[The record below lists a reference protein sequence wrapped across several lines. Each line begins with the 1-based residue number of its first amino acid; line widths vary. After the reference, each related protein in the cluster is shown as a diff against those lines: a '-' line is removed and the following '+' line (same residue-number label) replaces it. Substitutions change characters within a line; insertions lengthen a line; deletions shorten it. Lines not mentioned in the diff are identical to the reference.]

1 MALES
6 LDRSPPPFFR
16 VGFAPLTKLIFFSAL
31 SLLLVFGDKQLQ
43 FTKPLR
49 AGLSTLILPMQWLVL
64 QPGEA
69 LSAMGTYFQNLEQA
83 QTNLKAAELKVL
95 QQSVR
100 SQQVEQLQ
108 IENQNLRQLMGL
120 QSSMAVTSQTAE
132 VLFDVPDPYNQ
143 RIVIDRGQLK
153 NVALGSPVID
163 AGGVVGQVTRVYPLT
178 SEVTLLTDKD
188 QSYPLT
194 SEVTLLTD
202 KDQSIPVLNSRTGAR
217 NITSGDVLAGQPMIE
232 LKFVPASADVKEGDL
247 LTTSGID
254 GVYPAGLQV
263 ARISHIERRVDISF
277 ARIHASPLAE
287 LKGRH
292 VLVLQPSAASALNKG
307 KAP

>member
-16 VGFAPLTKLIFFSAL
+16 VGFAPLTKLVFFSAL
-31 SLLLVFGDKQLQ
+31 SLLLVFCDKQLQ
-43 FTKPLR
+43 YTKPLR
-49 AGLSTLILPMQWLVL
+49 AGLSTIILPVQWLVL

-69 LSAMGTYFQNLEQA
+69 LSAIGTYFQSLDQA
-83 QTNLKAAELKVL
+83 QKNLKAAELKVL
-95 QQSVR
+95 QQTVR

-108 IENQNLRQLMGL
+108 IENQNLRLLMDL
-120 QSSMAVTSQTAE
+120 QSSIDVSSQTAE
-132 VLFDVPDPYNQ
+132 VLFDVPDLFNQ
-143 RIVIDRGQLK
+143 RIVINRGQLK

-163 AGGVVGQVTRVYPLT
+163 AGGVVGQVTRVF
-178 SEVTLLTDKD
+178 
-188 QSYPLT
+188 PLT

-217 NITSGDVLAGQPMIE
+217 NITSGDVLAGLPVIE

-254 GVYPAGLQV
+254 GIYPAGLQV

-292 VLVLQPSAASALNKG
+292 VLVLQPTAASTTNKG
-307 KAP
+307 KTP

>member
-31 SLLLVFGDKQLQ
+31 SLLLVVGDKQLQ

-49 AGLSTLILPMQWLVL
+49 AGLSTLILPIQWLVL

-69 LSAMGTYFQNLEQA
+69 LSAMGTYFQNLDQA
-83 QTNLKAAELKVL
+83 QTNLKAAELKLL

-100 SQQVEQLQ
+100 SQQLDQLQ

-120 QSSMAVTSQTAE
+120 QSSMVVASQAAE

-188 QSYPLT
+188 QS
-194 SEVTLLTD
+194 
-202 KDQSIPVLNSRTGAR
+202 IPVLNSRTGAR
-217 NITSGDVLAGQPMIE
+217 NITSGDVLAGLPMIE

-292 VLVLQPSAASALNKG
+292 VLILQPSASSALNKG
-307 KAP
+307 KTP

>member
-49 AGLSTLILPMQWLVL
+49 AGLSTLILPAQWLVL

-69 LSAMGTYFQNLEQA
+69 LSAMGSYFQNLDQA
-83 QTNLKAAELKVL
+83 QKNLKAAELKVL

-120 QSSMAVTSQTAE
+120 QANMAVASQTAE

-143 RIVIDRGQLK
+143 RIVLDRGQLK

-178 SEVTLLTDKD
+178 CEVTLLTDR
-188 QSYPLT
+188 
-194 SEVTLLTD
+194 
-202 KDQSIPVLNSRTGAR
+202 DQSIPVLNSRTGAR
-217 NITSGDVLAGQPMIE
+217 NITSGDVLAGLPMIE
-232 LKFVPASADVKEGDL
+232 LKFVTASADVKEGDL

-292 VLVLQPSAASALNKG
+292 VLILQPSAVSAPSKG
-307 KAP
+307 KTP

>member
-1 MALES
+1 MALDS
-6 LDRSPPPFFR
+6 LDRTPPPFFR
-16 VGFAPLTKLIFFSAL
+16 VGFAPLTKLIFFSTL

-49 AGLSTLILPMQWLVL
+49 AGLSTLILPVQWLVL

-69 LSAMGTYFQNLEQA
+69 LSAVGAYFQNLDQA
-83 QTNLKAAELKVL
+83 QKNLKAAELKVL

-108 IENQNLRQLMGL
+108 IENQNLRQLMYL
-120 QSSMAVTSQTAE
+120 HSNLAVASQTAE

-153 NVALGSPVID
+153 NVELGSPVID
-163 AGGVVGQVTRVYPLT
+163 AGGVVGQVTRVYLLT
-178 SEVTLLTDKD
+178 SEVTLLTDRA
-188 QSYPLT
+188 
-194 SEVTLLTD
+194 
-202 KDQSIPVLNSRTGAR
+202 QSIPVLNSRTGAR
-217 NITSGDVLAGQPMIE
+217 SIASGDVLAGLPMIE
-232 LKFVPASADVKEGDL
+232 LKFVPASADVEVGDL

-254 GVYPAGLQV
+254 GVYPPGLQV
-263 ARISHIERRVDISF
+263 ARISQIERRVDISF

-292 VLVLQPSAASALNKG
+292 VLILQPSTASNANKG
-307 KAP
+307 NPP

>member
-31 SLLLVFGDKQLQ
+31 SLMLVFGDKQLQ

-49 AGLSTLILPMQWLVL
+49 AGLSTLILPVQWLVL

-69 LSAMGTYFQNLEQA
+69 LSAMGTYFQNLDQA
-83 QTNLKAAELKVL
+83 QKNLKAAEFKVL

-108 IENQNLRQLMGL
+108 IENENLRQLLGL
-120 QSSMAVTSQTAE
+120 QSNMAVASQVAE

-178 SEVTLLTDKD
+178 SEVTLLTDR
-188 QSYPLT
+188 
-194 SEVTLLTD
+194 
-202 KDQSIPVLNSRTGAR
+202 DQSIPVLNSRTGAR
-217 NITSGDVLAGQPMIE
+217 NITSGDVLAGLAMIE

-292 VLVLQPSAASALNKG
+292 VLVLQPTAASTPYKG
-307 KAP
+307 KTP

>member
-1 MALES
+1 
-6 LDRSPPPFFR
+6 
-16 VGFAPLTKLIFFSAL
+16 VGLAPLTKLIFFSAL
-31 SLLLVFGDKQLQ
+31 SLLLMFGDKQLQ

-49 AGLSTLILPMQWLVL
+49 AGLSTLILPVQWLVL
-64 QPGEA
+64 QPGEV
-69 LSAMGTYFQNLEQA
+69 LSVIGTYFQSLNQA
-83 QTNLKAAELKVL
+83 QKNLQAAELKML
-95 QQSVR
+95 QQSLR

-108 IENQNLRQLMGL
+108 IENQNLRLLMDL
-120 QSSMAVTSQTAE
+120 QASIAVSFQTAE

-178 SEVTLLTDKD
+178 SEVTLLTDRN
-188 QSYPLT
+188 
-194 SEVTLLTD
+194 
-202 KDQSIPVLNSRTGAR
+202 QSIHVLNSRTGAR
-217 NITSGDVLAGQPMIE
+217 NITSGDVMAGQPMIE

-292 VLVLQPSAASALNKG
+292 VLILQPTAVSAPSKG
-307 KAP
+307 KTP

>member
-6 LDRSPPPFFR
+6 HDRSPPPFFR

-31 SLLLVFGDKQLQ
+31 SLLLVVGDKQLQ

-49 AGLSTLILPMQWLVL
+49 AGLSTLILPIQWLVL

-69 LSAMGTYFQNLEQA
+69 LSAMGTYFQNLDQA

-120 QSSMAVTSQTAE
+120 QSSMVVASQAAE

-188 QSYPLT
+188 QS
-194 SEVTLLTD
+194 
-202 KDQSIPVLNSRTGAR
+202 IPVLNSRTGAR
-217 NITSGDVLAGQPMIE
+217 NITSGDVLAGLPMIE

-292 VLVLQPSAASALNKG
+292 VLILQPSASSALNKG
-307 KAP
+307 KTP

>member
-69 LSAMGTYFQNLEQA
+69 LSAMGTYFQNLDQA

-188 QSYPLT
+188 QS
-194 SEVTLLTD
+194 
-202 KDQSIPVLNSRTGAR
+202 IPVLNSRTGAR
-217 NITSGDVLAGQPMIE
+217 NITSGDILAGQPMIE

>member
-6 LDRSPPPFFR
+6 HDRSPPPFFR

-31 SLLLVFGDKQLQ
+31 SLLLVVGDKQLQ

-69 LSAMGTYFQNLEQA
+69 LSAMGTYFQKLEQA

-163 AGGVVGQVTRVYPLT
+163 AGGVVGQVTRV
-178 SEVTLLTDKD
+178 
-188 QSYPLT
+188 YPLT

>member
-6 LDRSPPPFFR
+6 HDRSPPPFFR

-31 SLLLVFGDKQLQ
+31 SLLLVVGDKQLQ

-49 AGLSTLILPMQWLVL
+49 AGLSTLILPIQWLVL

-69 LSAMGTYFQNLEQA
+69 LSAMGTYFQNLDQA

-120 QSSMAVTSQTAE
+120 QSSMVVASQAAE

-163 AGGVVGQVTRVYPLT
+163 AGGVVGQVTRVYPM
-178 SEVTLLTDKD
+178 
-188 QSYPLT
+188 T

-292 VLVLQPSAASALNKG
+292 VLILQPSAVSAPSKG
-307 KAP
+307 KTP

>member
-6 LDRSPPPFFR
+6 HDRSPPPFFR

-31 SLLLVFGDKQLQ
+31 SLLLVVGDKQLQ

-49 AGLSTLILPMQWLVL
+49 AGLSTLILPIQWLVL

-69 LSAMGTYFQNLEQA
+69 LSAMGTYFQNLDQA
-83 QTNLKAAELKVL
+83 QTNLKVAELKLL

-120 QSSMAVTSQTAE
+120 QSSMVVASQAAE

-163 AGGVVGQVTRVYPLT
+163 AGGVVGQVTRV
-178 SEVTLLTDKD
+178 
-188 QSYPLT
+188 YPLT

>member
-31 SLLLVFGDKQLQ
+31 SLLLVFGDKQMQ

-49 AGLSTLILPMQWLVL
+49 AGLSTLVLPVQWLVL

-69 LSAMGTYFQNLEQA
+69 LSALGKYFQNLDQA
-83 QTNLKAAELKVL
+83 LQNLKSAELKVL

-108 IENQNLRQLMGL
+108 IENQNLRQLMAL
-120 QSSMAVTSQTAE
+120 QASVPVTSQAAE

-163 AGGVVGQVTRVYPLT
+163 AGGVIGQVTRV
-178 SEVTLLTDKD
+178 
-188 QSYPLT
+188 YPLT

-217 NITSGDVLAGQPMIE
+217 NITNGDVLAGLPVIE

-277 ARIHASPLAE
+277 ARIHATPLAE

-292 VLVLQPSAASALNKG
+292 VLVLQPTSANMSTKG
-307 KAP
+307 KTP

>member
-49 AGLSTLILPMQWLVL
+49 AGLSTLILPIQWLVL

-69 LSAMGTYFQNLEQA
+69 LSVMGTYFQNLDQA

-120 QSSMAVTSQTAE
+120 QSSMAVASQTAE

-188 QSYPLT
+188 QS
-194 SEVTLLTD
+194 
-202 KDQSIPVLNSRTGAR
+202 IPVLNSRTGAR
-217 NITSGDVLAGQPMIE
+217 NITSGDVLAGLPMIE

-277 ARIHASPLAE
+277 ARIHAHPLAE

-292 VLVLQPSAASALNKG
+292 VLILQPSASSTLNKG
-307 KAP
+307 KTP

>member
-1 MALES
+1 
-6 LDRSPPPFFR
+6 

-49 AGLSTLILPMQWLVL
+49 AGLSTLILPVQWLVL

-69 LSAMGTYFQNLEQA
+69 LSAMGSYFQNLDQA
-83 QTNLKAAELKVL
+83 QKNLKAAELKVL

-120 QSSMAVTSQTAE
+120 QANMAVASQTAE

-143 RIVIDRGQLK
+143 RIVLDRGQLK

-178 SEVTLLTDKD
+178 CEVTLLTDR
-188 QSYPLT
+188 
-194 SEVTLLTD
+194 
-202 KDQSIPVLNSRTGAR
+202 DQSIPVLNSRTGAR
-217 NITSGDVLAGQPMIE
+217 NITSGDVLAGLPMIE

-292 VLVLQPSAASALNKG
+292 VLILQPSAVSAPSKG
-307 KAP
+307 KTP

>member
-49 AGLSTLILPMQWLVL
+49 AGLSTLILPVQWLVL

-69 LSAMGTYFQNLEQA
+69 LSAMGSYFQNLDQA
-83 QTNLKAAELKVL
+83 QKNLKAAELKVL

-120 QSSMAVTSQTAE
+120 QANMAVASQTAE

-143 RIVIDRGQLK
+143 RIVIDRGLLK

-178 SEVTLLTDKD
+178 SEVTLLTDR
-188 QSYPLT
+188 
-194 SEVTLLTD
+194 
-202 KDQSIPVLNSRTGAR
+202 DQSIPVLNSRTGAR
-217 NITSGDVLAGQPMIE
+217 NITSGDVLAGLPMIE

-292 VLVLQPSAASALNKG
+292 VLVLQPTAASAPSKG
-307 KAP
+307 KTP

>member
-16 VGFAPLTKLIFFSAL
+16 LGFAPLTKLIFFSAL

-49 AGLSTLILPMQWLVL
+49 AGLSTLILPIQWLVL

-69 LSAMGTYFQNLEQA
+69 LSAMGTYFQNLDQA
-83 QTNLKAAELKVL
+83 QTNLKVAELKVL

-163 AGGVVGQVTRVYPLT
+163 AGGVVGQVTRV
-178 SEVTLLTDKD
+178 
-188 QSYPLT
+188 YPLT

>member
-16 VGFAPLTKLIFFSAL
+16 VGFAPLTKLIFFSTL

-49 AGLSTLILPMQWLVL
+49 AGLSTLILPIQWLVL

-69 LSAMGTYFQNLEQA
+69 LSAMGTYFQNLDQA

-120 QSSMAVTSQTAE
+120 QSSMAVASQTAE

-163 AGGVVGQVTRVYPLT
+163 AGGVVGQVTRV
-178 SEVTLLTDKD
+178 
-188 QSYPLT
+188 YPLT

>member
-49 AGLSTLILPMQWLVL
+49 AGLSTLILPIQWLVL

-69 LSAMGTYFQNLEQA
+69 LSAMGTYFQNLDQA
-83 QTNLKAAELKVL
+83 QTNLKAAELKLL

-100 SQQVEQLQ
+100 SQQLDQLQ

-120 QSSMAVTSQTAE
+120 QSSMVVASQAAE

-163 AGGVVGQVTRVYPLT
+163 AGGVVGQVTRVYPM
-178 SEVTLLTDKD
+178 S
-188 QSYPLT
+188 

-217 NITSGDVLAGQPMIE
+217 NITSGDVLAGLPMIE

-292 VLVLQPSAASALNKG
+292 VLILQPSASSALNKG
-307 KAP
+307 KTP

>member
-31 SLLLVFGDKQLQ
+31 SLLLVFGDKQMQ

-49 AGLSTLILPMQWLVL
+49 AGLSTLVLPVQWLVL

-69 LSAMGTYFQNLEQA
+69 LSALGKYFQNLDQA
-83 QTNLKAAELKVL
+83 LHNLKSAELKVL

-108 IENQNLRQLMGL
+108 IENQNLRQLMAL
-120 QSSMAVTSQTAE
+120 QASVPVTSQAAE

-188 QSYPLT
+188 QS
-194 SEVTLLTD
+194 
-202 KDQSIPVLNSRTGAR
+202 IPVLNSRTGAR
-217 NITSGDVLAGQPMIE
+217 NITNGDVLAGLPVIE

-277 ARIHASPLAE
+277 ARIHATPLAE

-292 VLVLQPSAASALNKG
+292 VLVLQPTSANMSTKG
-307 KAP
+307 KTP

>member
-49 AGLSTLILPMQWLVL
+49 AGLSTLILPIQWLVL

-69 LSAMGTYFQNLEQA
+69 LSAMGTYFQNLDQA
-83 QTNLKAAELKVL
+83 QTNLKAAELKLL

-100 SQQVEQLQ
+100 SQQLDQLQ

-120 QSSMAVTSQTAE
+120 QSSMVVASQAAE

-163 AGGVVGQVTRVYPLT
+163 AGGVVGQVTRVYPM
-178 SEVTLLTDKD
+178 
-188 QSYPLT
+188 T

-292 VLVLQPSAASALNKG
+292 VLILQPSAPSALNKG
-307 KAP
+307 KTP

>member
-31 SLLLVFGDKQLQ
+31 SVLLMFGDKQLQ
-43 FTKPLR
+43 FTKPIR
-49 AGLSTLILPMQWLVL
+49 AGLSTLIMPVQWLVL
-64 QPGEA
+64 QPGQVA
-69 LSAMGTYFQNLEQA
+69 SSIGDYFQNLEQA
-83 QTNLKAAELKVL
+83 QKDLHALQLKQL
-95 QQSVR
+95 QQTAR
-100 SQQVEQLQ
+100 AQQVEQLL
-108 IENQNLRQLMGL
+108 IENQNLRQLL
-120 QSSMAVTSQTAE
+120 DLKNTVATPSQVAE
-132 VLFDVPDPYNQ
+132 ILFDVPDPYNQ
-143 RIVIDRGQLK
+143 RIVIDKGQTK
-153 NVALGSPVID
+153 EVVMGSPVID
-163 AGGVVGQVTRVYPLT
+163 AGGVIGQVTRVYPLT
-178 SEVTLLTDKD
+178 AEVTLLTDR
-188 QSYPLT
+188 
-194 SEVTLLTD
+194 
-202 KDQSIPVLNSRTGAR
+202 DQSIPVMNSRTGAR
-217 NITSGDVLAGQPMIE
+217 NISSGNILSGTPLIE

-277 ARIHASPLAE
+277 ARIHATPLAE

-292 VLVLQPSAASALNKG
+292 VLVLQPTGIQAPNKG

>member
-49 AGLSTLILPMQWLVL
+49 AGLSTLILPIQWLVL

-69 LSAMGTYFQNLEQA
+69 VSAMGTYFQNLDQA

-120 QSSMAVTSQTAE
+120 QSSMAVASQTAE

-188 QSYPLT
+188 QS
-194 SEVTLLTD
+194 
-202 KDQSIPVLNSRTGAR
+202 IPVLNSRTGAR
-217 NITSGDVLAGQPMIE
+217 NITSGDVLAGLPMIE

-292 VLVLQPSAASALNKG
+292 VLILQPSASSALNKG
-307 KAP
+307 KTP

>member
-69 LSAMGTYFQNLEQA
+69 LSAMGTYFQNLDQA

-163 AGGVVGQVTRVYPLT
+163 AGGVVGQVTRV
-178 SEVTLLTDKD
+178 
-188 QSYPLT
+188 YPLT

>member
-1 MALES
+1 
-6 LDRSPPPFFR
+6 

-49 AGLSTLILPMQWLVL
+49 AGLSTLILPIQWLVL

-69 LSAMGTYFQNLEQA
+69 LSAMGTYFQNLDQA
-83 QTNLKAAELKVL
+83 QTNLKAAELKLL

-100 SQQVEQLQ
+100 SQQLDQLQ

-120 QSSMAVTSQTAE
+120 QSSMVVASQAAE

-188 QSYPLT
+188 QS
-194 SEVTLLTD
+194 
-202 KDQSIPVLNSRTGAR
+202 IPVLNSRTGAR
-217 NITSGDVLAGQPMIE
+217 NITSGDVLAGLPMIE

-254 GVYPAGLQV
+254 GIYPAGLQV

-292 VLVLQPSAASALNKG
+292 VLILQPSAPSALNKG
-307 KAP
+307 KTP

>member
-49 AGLSTLILPMQWLVL
+49 AGLSTLILPVQWLVL

-69 LSAMGTYFQNLEQA
+69 LSAMGSYFQNLDQA
-83 QTNLKAAELKVL
+83 QKNLKAAELKVL

-120 QSSMAVTSQTAE
+120 QANMAVASQTAE

-143 RIVIDRGQLK
+143 RIVLDRGQLK

-178 SEVTLLTDKD
+178 CEVTLLTDR
-188 QSYPLT
+188 
-194 SEVTLLTD
+194 
-202 KDQSIPVLNSRTGAR
+202 DQSIPVLNSRTGAR
-217 NITSGDVLAGQPMIE
+217 NITSGDVLAGLPMIE

-292 VLVLQPSAASALNKG
+292 VLILQPSAALAPSKG
-307 KAP
+307 KTP

>member
-16 VGFAPLTKLIFFSAL
+16 VGFSPLTKLIFFGAL
-31 SLLLVFGDKQLQ
+31 SVLLMFGDKQLQ
-43 FTKPLR
+43 FTKPIR
-49 AGLSTLILPMQWLVL
+49 AGLSTIIMPVQWLVL
-64 QPGEA
+64 QPGQLA
-69 LSAMGTYFQNLEQA
+69 SSAADYFENLEQA
-83 QTNLKAAELKVL
+83 QKNLQAAQLKSL
-95 QQSVR
+95 QQSAR
-100 SQQVEQLQ
+100 SQQVDQLL
-108 IENQNLRQLMGL
+108 IENQNLRQLL
-120 QSSMAVTSQTAE
+120 DLKTTVATPSQVAE

-143 RIVIDRGQLK
+143 RIVIDKGQTK
-153 NVALGSPVID
+153 EVALGSPVID

-178 SEVTLLTDKD
+178 AEVTLLTDR
-188 QSYPLT
+188 
-194 SEVTLLTD
+194 
-202 KDQSIPVLNSRTGAR
+202 DQSIPVMNSRTGAR
-217 NITSGDVLAGQPMIE
+217 NISNGSLLAGMPLIE

-263 ARISHIERRVDISF
+263 GRISHIERRVDISF
-277 ARIHASPLAE
+277 ARIHARPLAE

-292 VLVLQPSAASALNKG
+292 VLVLQPTGVQPQSKG

>member
-49 AGLSTLILPMQWLVL
+49 AGLSTLILPVQWLVL

-69 LSAMGTYFQNLEQA
+69 LSAMGSYFQNLDQA
-83 QTNLKAAELKVL
+83 QKNLKAAELKVL

-120 QSSMAVTSQTAE
+120 QANMAVASQTAE

-143 RIVIDRGQLK
+143 RIVIDRGLLK

-178 SEVTLLTDKD
+178 SEVTLLTDR
-188 QSYPLT
+188 
-194 SEVTLLTD
+194 
-202 KDQSIPVLNSRTGAR
+202 DQSIPVLNSRTGAR
-217 NITSGDVLAGQPMIE
+217 NITSGDVLAGLPMIE

-292 VLVLQPSAASALNKG
+292 VLILQPTAASAPSKG
-307 KAP
+307 KTP